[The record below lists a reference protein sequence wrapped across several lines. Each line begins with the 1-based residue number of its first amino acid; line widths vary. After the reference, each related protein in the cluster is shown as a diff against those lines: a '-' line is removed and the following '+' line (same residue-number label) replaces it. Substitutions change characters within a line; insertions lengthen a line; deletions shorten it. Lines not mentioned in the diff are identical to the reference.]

1 MTSLWQTLRTGLL
14 TRSLEKL
21 FRLPAWAPGW
31 PLLRPE
37 GLSPAVRRELLELC
51 PSAAFAE
58 VDDPL
63 RERASS
69 VHREGGEFRLDL
81 AQCVLCGRCLRAYPQ
96 AVGELRT
103 LEVAVTRREDLVQ
116 RVDLATGSFLDP
128 GPPPPTRAELHLPTL
143 AFREVSAG
151 NTGLDD
157 AEIALAGNPFH
168 DMSRFGFSVVAS
180 PRHADALLVTGPV
193 SQNMQEALLRTYEA
207 TPEPKGVV
215 AVGNEAISGEVFAGS
230 PEVVGG
236 VDKVLPVDVYVP
248 GSPARPASI
257 LHGLLLLSGRARQ
270 VLVGGRLHVERERS
284 RAASSEAG
292 VKEDG

>member
-21 FRLPAWAPGW
+21 FRLPAWVPGW

-58 VDDPL
+58 
-63 RERASS
+63 
-69 VHREGGEFRLDL
+69 EGGEFRLDL
-81 AQCVLCGRCLRAYPQ
+81 AQCVLCGRCFRAIPQ

-116 RVDLATGSFLDP
+116 RVDLTTGSFVEP
-128 GPPPPTRAELHLPTL
+128 TPPPPTRAELHLPTL

-157 AEIALAGNPFH
+157 TEVALAGNPFH

-193 SQNMQEALLRTYEA
+193 SQNMREALWRTYQA

-215 AVGNEAISGEVFAGS
+215 AVGNEAIGGEIFAES
-230 PEVVGG
+230 AAVVGG
-236 VDKVLPVDVYVP
+236 VDQVVPVDVYVP

-270 VLVGGRLHVERERS
+270 VLVGGRLHEERTQGVS
-284 RAASSEAG
+284 REAG
-292 VKEDG
+292 VEASSRRAERGEEHG

>member
-1 MTSLWQTLRTGLL
+1 MNSLWQTLRTGLL

-31 PLLRPE
+31 PVLRPE
-37 GLSPAVRRELLELC
+37 GLSRAVRRALLELC

-58 VDDPL
+58 
-63 RERASS
+63 E
-69 VHREGGEFRLDL
+69 EGEFRLDL
-81 AQCVLCGRCLRAYPQ
+81 AKCVLCGRCFRAHPQ
-96 AVGELRT
+96 AVGELRI
-103 LEVAVTRREDLVQ
+103 LQVAVTRREDLMQ
-116 RVDLATGSFLDP
+116 RVDLTMGSFVEP
-128 GPPPPTRAELHLPTL
+128 APPPPTRAELHLPTL

-157 AEIALAGNPFH
+157 TEVALAGNPFH
-168 DMSRFGFSVVAS
+168 DMSRFGFTVVAS
-180 PRHADALLVTGPV
+180 PRHADTLLVTGPV
-193 SQNMQEALLRTYEA
+193 SQNMRGALLRTYEA

-215 AVGNEAISGEVFAGS
+215 AVGNEAIGGEVFAES
-230 PEVVGG
+230 PQVAGG
-236 VDKVLPVDVYVP
+236 VDRVLPVDVYVP

-257 LHGLLLLSGRARQ
+257 LHGFLLLSGRARQ
-270 VLVGGRLHVERERS
+270 VLVGGRLVQDERKRT

>member
-1 MTSLWQTLRTGLL
+1 MNRLWQTLRTGLL

-21 FRLPAWAPGW
+21 FQLPAWAPGW

-37 GLSPAVRRELLELC
+37 GLSPTVRRELLRLC

-58 VDDPL
+58 
-63 RERASS
+63 E
-69 VHREGGEFRLDL
+69 EGEFRLDL
-81 AQCVLCGRCLRAYPQ
+81 AKCVLCGRCFQAHPQ
-96 AVGELRT
+96 AVGELRS
-103 LEVAVTRREDLVQ
+103 LEVGVTRREDLVQ
-116 RVDLATGSFLDP
+116 RVDLAAGSFVDP
-128 GPPPPTRAELHLPTL
+128 GPPPPTRPELHLPTL

-157 AEIALAGNPFH
+157 TEVALAGNPFH

-180 PRHADALLVTGPV
+180 PRHADALLVSGPV
-193 SQNMQEALLRTYEA
+193 SQNMREALLRTYQA

-215 AVGNEAISGEVFAGS
+215 AVGNEAIDGEVFAGS

-270 VLVGGRLHVERERS
+270 LLVGGRLHVEAKHTGTVS
-284 RAASSEAG
+284 GEAR
-292 VKEDG
+292 

>member
-1 MTSLWQTLRTGLL
+1 MTFLWQTWRTGLL
-14 TRSLEKL
+14 TRSLEQL

-31 PLLRPE
+31 PVLRPE
-37 GLSPAVRRELLELC
+37 ALSQPVRQELGQLC
-51 PSAAFAE
+51 PSTAFSE
-58 VDDPL
+58 
-63 RERASS
+63 E
-69 VHREGGEFRLDL
+69 EGEFRLDL
-81 AQCVLCGRCLRAYPQ
+81 AKCVLCGRCFRNYPQ

-116 RVDLATGSFLDP
+116 RVDLATGSLVEP
-128 GPPPPTRAELHLPTL
+128 TPPPPTRAELHLPTL
-143 AFREVSAG
+143 AFRHVSAG

-157 AEIALAGNPFH
+157 TEVALAGNPFH

-193 SQNMQEALLRTYEA
+193 SQNMREALVRTYGA

-230 PEVVGG
+230 PEVAGG
-236 VDKVLPVDVYVP
+236 VDKVLPVDVYLP

-257 LHGLLLLSGRARQ
+257 LHGLLLLSGQARQ
-270 VLVGGRLHVERERS
+270 VLVGGVLWVGR
-284 RAASSEAG
+284 
-292 VKEDG
+292 

>member
-1 MTSLWQTLRTGLL
+1 MNPFWQTLRTGLL
-14 TRSLEKL
+14 TRSLEKI

-31 PLLRPE
+31 PVLRPG
-37 GLSPAVRRELLELC
+37 GLSRAVRQELLGLC
-51 PSAAFAE
+51 PSGAFAE
-58 VDDPL
+58 
-63 RERASS
+63 
-69 VHREGGEFRLDL
+69 EGDEFRLDL
-81 AQCVLCGRCLRAYPQ
+81 AKCVLCGRCFRAYPQ
-96 AVGELRT
+96 AMGELRT

-116 RVDLATGSFLDP
+116 RVDLATASFVDP

-151 NTGLDD
+151 STGLDD
-157 AEIALAGNPFH
+157 TEVALAGNPFH

-193 SQNMQEALLRTYEA
+193 SQNMREALLRTYEA

-215 AVGNEAISGEVFAGS
+215 AVGNEAIGGEVFAES

-236 VDKVLPVDVYVP
+236 VDKVLLVDVYVP

-270 VLVGGRLHVERERS
+270 VLVGGRVAQEDDPEHAPYTGRT
-284 RAASSEAG
+284 APGEAG
-292 VKEDG
+292 VREDG